1 MWLVAERVVEL
12 LRLTN
17 LCLERVER
25 FHEVKGTAFTSL
37 PQLPD
42 KLFSSMYM
50 YASGARKLTTFQGHI
65 SVFGDKLES
74 RLPGEISITSDM
86 QMTPPLWQ
94 KAKRN

>member
-1 MWLVAERVVEL
+1 MRYSGLQTLV
-12 LRLTN
+12 RLGN
-17 LCLERVER
+17 IIEAISSIV
-25 FHEVKGTAFTSL
+25 ASL

-94 KAKRN
+94 KVKKN